1 MSIIL
6 VFSLLIAS
14 GCTDSDNGAES
25 NRPEY
30 VTGDEV
36 GDTSGKNDAT
46 TDGNGE
52 GTVGDTTDSSG
63 EGAIPDNTDENP
75 TEDEENNTVTTN
87 DLVIPLSE
95 LTTNAGFF
103 GIVVDGTYIEVIA
116 FRVGTDDYRTVFNT
130 CQVCYSSGRGYYT
143 QSGSNLRCA
152 NCGNTYALSRVGL
165 ATSVTGGC
173 SPYPIFNSQR
183 TVTDD
188 AIILS
193 YDFLLGCRNIFRS
206 WR

>member
-1 MSIIL
+1 MSTIL
-6 VFSLLIAS
+6 VFSLVIIS

-25 NRPEY
+25 SRPEY

-36 GDTSGKNDAT
+36 GDTSGKNDDT

-52 GTVGDTTDSSG
+52 GTGD
-63 EGAIPDNTDENP
+63 DNTDSNQ

-116 FRVGTDDYRTVFNT
+116 YRVGTDDYRTVFNT
-130 CQVCYSSGRGYYT
+130 CQSCYTSGRGYYT

-165 ATSVTGGC
+165 ATSVTRGC

-193 YDFLLGCRNIFRS
+193 YDFLLGCRNIFRT